1 MFGYWF
7 TPARP
12 AVFDDQRLEVE
23 VWGLL
28 ITLHR
33 WLFNLRVFI
42 HLAIIPRLSWE
53 FLIMR
58 ADLRPYW
65 VKKAWLN
72 CREAWIDYFLRPR
85 CASLG
90 DCPNIMNPWWVDISG
105 NNIHIGHSFTAVGE
119 AAQRIKIGVWGRA
132 QGKGKVTIG
141 NGVLLSPGVRIACS
155 DEITI
160 GHGVMMANG
169 AYITDSDWHGLYDR
183 IARSESVTPVHL
195 EDNVW
200 LGDGAKVL
208 KGVTIGENSV
218 VAAGAVV
225 TRDVPKNV
233 VVAGNPA
240 QVVKQLDQE
249 TPRRTRA
256 DLYQDPH
263 ATADFYDAVDR
274 EVLSENTFF
283 RWFWSCIYPSV
294 RREK

>member
-1 MFGYWF
+1 
-7 TPARP
+7 
-12 AVFDDQRLEVE
+12 
-23 VWGLL
+23 
-28 ITLHR
+28 
-33 WLFNLRVFI
+33 
-42 HLAIIPRLSWE
+42 
-53 FLIMR
+53 MR

-90 DCPNIMNPWWVDISG
+90 AHPNIMNPWWVDIAG

-132 QGKGKVTIG
+132 QGEGKITIG

-160 GHGVMMANG
+160 GDGVMMANG
-169 AYITDSDWHGLYDR
+169 AYVTDSDWHGLYDR
-183 IARSESVTPVHL
+183 VARSDLVTPVRL
-195 EDNVW
+195 GDNVW

-225 TRDVPKNV
+225 TRDVPDNV

-240 QVVKQLDQE
+240 QVVKQLDTE

-256 DLYQDPH
+256 DLYQDPY
-263 ATADFYDAVDR
+263 ATADFYDAIDR
-274 EVLSENTFF
+274 EVLSANTFS
-283 RWFWSCIYPSV
+283 RWLWSCIYPGA